1 MKLAEVPLAFLAQ
14 PTLRIFPRFP
24 SAACCSSDTAQ
35 LYGNEAS
42 VGEAVRASGIPREE
56 IWVTTKIW
64 NTNGTFEATLEELQ
78 KCFDLLNIGYIDLV
92 LLHKWGLPSALS
104 DRVVCPHKR

>member
-1 MKLAEVPLAFLAQ
+1 M
-14 PTLRIFPRFP
+14 
-24 SAACCSSDTAQ
+24 
-35 LYGNEAS
+35 
-42 VGEAVRASGIPREE
+42 
-56 IWVTTKIW
+56 TTKIW